1 RKISIAKLTC
11 GFTEASDNLRNE
23 PEPKVSTIHRFLD
36 SIFQSDKLCG
46 QCNFIQHSARRNH
59 RRGFLG

>member
-1 RKISIAKLTC
+1 MHKRKISIAELTC

-46 QCNFIQHSARRNH
+46 LNFRRKYEN
-59 RRGFLG
+59 FAE